1 MTRKNC
7 FTLLLLLAMGTC
19 NVFSQTTMFN
29 VDPQHSGV
37 YNSNFAPDLLMST
50 KWKFKTN
57 GKIFSSAVVLNDVI
71 YFGSDDSCLYALNNN
86 GTLNWKFK
94 SNGKVC
100 STPAVKDTV
109 VYFNNYGGMFYAV
122 NTKTGKE
129 IWSYKTDG
137 EKKYDDWDFYLSSP
151 VIVDTMV
158 YFGSGNNMYAL
169 NIAKAEFAWKY
180 AAAGLI
186 HSSPAVSNEMI
197 YFGSWDGKLYALN
210 AKTGTKSWT
219 FTTGAGIASSP
230 SVIDTIVLIGSRDT
244 KVYAIHAMTGKKI
257 WSQSFSSS
265 WMPSSFAILNN
276 IVYTG
281 SSDVTR
287 FYGLNLADGKITGS
301 ANTKIFTFSTP
312 AIAGSTAFIG
322 AMNGSLF
329 AVDINTFKIK
339 CKFNTDGR
347 KQNPLKAV
355 NPDGSLSESVKSQN
369 EWLPP
374 LLTAGCILST
384 PVIDKNNVVYFGSVD
399 STFYAIYDDG
409 GCRPQFEVST
419 AKMDL
424 GNTSATAID
433 TAIFIKNTG
442 SCLDSISVYAEN
454 YSTSIAIQP
463 SSFILEANDSVKVHF
478 RINTAKFEAGKNYK
492 LQIATQSKTN
502 ECNNFTTE
510 LVFTNGSVTGV
521 SEFNSNQTDLAYPNP
536 FSESVVI
543 EYNIE
548 QNCLVDIRIYNP
560 SGQLQ
565 KILTSKT
572 QEIGAYQ
579 ITWDGSNNSG
589 VKLNSGIYFCAI
601 KKGDLVVNKELF
613 LVN

>member
-1 MTRKNC
+1 MET
-7 FTLLLLLAMGTC
+7 F

-29 VDPQHSGV
+29 VDPKHSGV
-37 YNSNFAPDLLMST
+37 YNSNFASDLMMSN

-57 GKIFSSAVVLNDVI
+57 GKIFSSGVVLNDII
-71 YFGSDDSCLYALNNN
+71 YFGSDDSCLYALHDD

-129 IWSYKTDG
+129 IWSFKTDG
-137 EKKYDDWDFYLSSP
+137 EKQYDEWDFYLSSP
-151 VIVDTMV
+151 VIVDSIV
-158 YFGSGNNMYAL
+158 YFGSGKNMYAL
-169 NIAKAEFAWKY
+169 NITKAELVWKY
-180 AAAGLI
+180 AATGLI
-186 HSSPAVSNEMI
+186 HSSPAVSSEMI
-197 YFGSWDGKLYALN
+197 YFGCWDGKLYALN
-210 AKTGTKSWT
+210 TKTGTKVWT
-219 FTTGAGIASSP
+219 YSTGDGIASSP
-230 SVIDTIVLIGSRDT
+230 SIVDSIVLIGSRDT
-244 KVYAIHAMTGKKI
+244 KVYAIHAKTGKII
-257 WSQSFSSS
+257 WSQGFSSS

-287 FYGLNLADGKITGS
+287 LYGLNLTNGKILGS

-347 KQNPLKAV
+347 IKNPLKAV
-355 NPDGSLSESVKSQN
+355 NPDGSLSDYVRSLS

-409 GCRPQFEVST
+409 KCRPHYEVST
-419 AKMDL
+419 DTIDL
-424 GNTSATAID
+424 GKPISTIID
-433 TAIFIKNTG
+433 TAIFIKNT
-442 SCLDSISVYAEN
+442 SDCLDSIKVYNELYFPAP
-454 YSTSIAIQP
+454 IDIQP
-463 SSFILEANDSVKVHF
+463 SNFILESKDSVKVHF
-478 RINTAKFEAGKNYK
+478 SLNTSKLAAGRKYK
-492 LQIATQSKTN
+492 IQIAIQSKTN
-502 ECNNFTTE
+502 ECYLFNTE
-510 LVFTNGSVTGV
+510 LMFSTSSVTGV
-521 SEFNSNQTDLAYPNP
+521 SEVNKSKSDVAFPNP
-536 FSESVVI
+536 FNESVVI
-543 EYNIE
+543 KYSIE

-565 KILTSKT
+565 KILTSKY
-572 QEIGAYQ
+572 QEIGVHQ
-579 ITWDGSNNSG
+579 ITWDGSNDNG
-589 VKLNSGIYFCAI
+589 DKLKSGIYFCSI
-601 KKGDLVVNKELF
+601 KKGNSIVNKELF
-613 LVN
+613 YINK